1 MIASIPEV
9 SPFDAADNAKI
20 IKYKDNDSLEYKES
34 RIVNAVINYINNI
47 GNNDVSIDAM
57 FDSIK
62 SAVPDIL
69 YINILQMNN
78 YTNGEVQTILNDTSI
93 TDEVLTVSQKI
104 VYDSDGNISFKP
116 NITVQVVQ

>member
-1 MIASIPEV
+1 MKFV
-9 SPFDAADNAKI
+9 FRV
-20 IKYKDNDSLEYKES
+20 KYKDNDSLEYKES

>member
-1 MIASIPEV
+1 
-9 SPFDAADNAKI
+9 
-20 IKYKDNDSLEYKES
+20 
-34 RIVNAVINYINNI
+34 
-47 GNNDVSIDAM
+47 M